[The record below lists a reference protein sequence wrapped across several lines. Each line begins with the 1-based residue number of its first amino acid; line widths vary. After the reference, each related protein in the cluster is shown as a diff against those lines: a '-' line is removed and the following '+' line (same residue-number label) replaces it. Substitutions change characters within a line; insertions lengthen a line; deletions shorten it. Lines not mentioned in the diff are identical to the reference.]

1 MIRRGFVTGLLALAL
16 AACASNN
23 SGAPQGPTI
32 STGGFVSDRIVVTAQ
47 GRGTDVILIHGLT
60 SSTEIWDTTAAAL
73 EGAHRV
79 HLVQIN
85 GFAGHAAGGN
95 AEGAVSAPVA
105 EEIARYI
112 REAGLQRPAVI
123 GHSMGGTIGMM
134 LTARHPELVGR
145 LMVVDMIPFMGVM
158 FGDPNATPESI
169 APVAAQIRGAMAGAP
184 QGIVSP
190 QTRQIINSMVRT
202 EAARPRVIDHAR
214 GSDNRV
220 SANAYYELL
229 TTDLR
234 PELGR
239 ITQPFTVLYVVPPNA
254 QVTPEQY
261 AGYVAAS
268 YANAP
273 NARIVRIEESYHFIM
288 LDQFDRMMA
297 EVNAF
302 LAE

>member
-1 MIRRGFVTGLLALAL
+1 MIRRGFMTGLLALAL
-16 AACASNN
+16 AACAS
-23 SGAPQGPTI
+23 SRGDAGAPAP
-32 STGGFVSDRIVVTAQ
+32 SAGGFVSDRITVTTQ
-47 GRGTDVILIHGLT
+47 GQGPDVILIPGLT
-60 SSTEIWDTTAAAL
+60 SSIEIWDATAAAL
-73 EGAHRV
+73 DDTHRV
-79 HLVQIN
+79 HLVQLS
-85 GFAGHAAGGN
+85 GFAGAPAGGN

-105 EEIARYI
+105 AEIARYI
-112 REAGLQRPAVI
+112 REQELNRPAVI

-134 LTARHPELVGR
+134 LTARHPDDVGK

-158 FGDPNATPESI
+158 MGGANATPESV
-169 APVAAQIRGAMAGAP
+169 APIAAQIRSVMAASP

-190 QTRQIINSMVRT
+190 QTRQVIESMVRT
-202 EAARPRVIDHAR
+202 EAARPRIIEHAR

-234 PELGR
+234 PELPA

-254 QVTPEQY
+254 PVTPEQY
-261 AGYVAAS
+261 AGYVTAS

-273 NARIVRIEESYHFIM
+273 AAKIVKIEESYHFIM
-288 LDQFDRMMA
+288 IDQFDRFME
-297 EVNAF
+297 EVRVF